1 MATFTN
7 AESMS
12 KRVEK
17 LRTVPRVLGSQYLK
31 IGIDNYLLWAMYDS
45 GSSYT
50 LLSTGLCKELGLA
63 VDTTWPP
70 GSYRVADGSLQR
82 FAGRLEPQVLQLHDD
97 LALTVEEIAVIE
109 SEEPRFLIG

>member
-1 MATFTN
+1 MTTGAN
-7 AESMS
+7 VESMS

-17 LRTVPRVLGSQYLK
+17 LRTVLCVPGSQYLK
-31 IGIDNYLLWAMYDS
+31 VGIDNYLLWAMYDS

-63 VDTTWPP
+63 VNTTWPP
-70 GSYRVADGSLQR
+70 GSYRVADGLLQK

-97 LALTVEEIAVIE
+97 LALTVEDIAVIE
-109 SEEPRFLIG
+109 SEEPQFVIG